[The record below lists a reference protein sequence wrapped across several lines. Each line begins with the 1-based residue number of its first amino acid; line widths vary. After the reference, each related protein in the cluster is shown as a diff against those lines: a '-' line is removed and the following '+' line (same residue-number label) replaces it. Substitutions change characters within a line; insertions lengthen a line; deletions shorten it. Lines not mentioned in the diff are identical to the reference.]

1 MVRAWHGIVSGNV
14 SETLRSLC
22 THISPNHLL
31 ERGYGGSTCTCS
43 NISPDTNDITS
54 TLGGYRMGT
63 TLAPADSMYFTYEAA
78 M

>member
-1 MVRAWHGIVSGNV
+1 MGLFP
-14 SETLRSLC
+14 ETFLKRCGGVTGLG